1 MPWYLAFRLA
11 NLIHRTN
18 LSEYSNL
25 WDIIRK
31 IKIEIFPQKH
41 CNKYGLYDDKLSQVI
56 EAEKKLEMEPS
67 EKKNENIT
75 SEELETAAK
84 MFIFLNSCPF
94 DDNSV
99 EWFKS
104 WALFYKD
111 LFRTQSPDQIILTLN
126 RMMKIKTPQDKNGKG
141 RVKKLLQKTATFMSL
156 QFDRIRNF
164 IPSNFLK
171 NISVEGF
178 KIPNGE
184 LIY

>member
-1 MPWYLAFRLA
+1 
-11 NLIHRTN
+11 
-18 LSEYSNL
+18 
-25 WDIIRK
+25 
-31 IKIEIFPQKH
+31 
-41 CNKYGLYDDKLSQVI
+41 
-56 EAEKKLEMEPS
+56 MEPS

-104 WALFYKD
+104 WHLFYKD
-111 LFRTQSPDQIILTLN
+111 LFHTQSPDQIILTLN